1 MDFENNSGMRND
13 ERVKKILLWRES
25 LTLIPDERFFE
36 IMHTYLGAIQTPFN
50 KPNLIER
57 LSAVFRKEQTQRR
70 IISFFTEFDLKVLSL
85 ISLIKNADQ
94 SKIISFFRHD
104 YRLSAIYAELL
115 SLSDRLLIFSYTSQE
130 TNLKV
135 IALNPLLEK
144 AIMPY
149 LGLNC
154 LIPPNMPAER
164 SFETEQLLS
173 PLFLSA
179 FISYINS
186 NPEMIKGGM
195 NLKKKDTDR
204 LEAIFSE
211 KKEIFDILLNAFVNL
226 GLARIKEKS
235 VNLDFPHLEKFVQLP
250 ECWQYAYLA
259 TAGALH
265 LGRTGMRFHAQL
277 LLDLIASVPQEGF
290 TKHSLCLAAFV
301 LENSSRYNGNLN
313 PSPLGKSFRERKL
326 SLLGKSA
333 DLSENTRSAL
343 GEKSQEGENALS
355 AENSSGR
362 ASSQEL
368 PLVNRA
374 GDGSSLQ
381 ISEKYEGG
389 RLFDMIVETAIK
401 LKLFVVSGKTE
412 KGEEVY
418 VPSPVFAE
426 RLSSSSFAAGN
437 DSASA
442 AATAAF
448 SAESSIMSS
457 SSEVSFNKKGLININ
472 AGTIITVMP
481 GFSLRELLP
490 LSVFMEASKCSTV
503 TEFDLT
509 RKSASRSFDLNY
521 TPEKI
526 FELLETYTAYE
537 IPQNLKMNVE
547 EWYKTY
553 SSATLYKGYV
563 LKVEEK
569 TARVLEKN
577 PNISK
582 YIQVKLAEG
591 IYLLNLPLENDIS
604 EFIESS
610 NLEFMGNIREAE
622 RKADVPA
629 YPQLADVEGMS
640 FVEKAESL
648 EELSKEGQAE
658 KKRMLEIL
666 EGKGFSKQ
674 VTEMLRVRI
683 ERGIILSEEQIS
695 SDSVKIEILE
705 ADGMNYAGKVRL
717 LENAIS
723 QGDSVEI
730 SMPDEKNPAQ
740 INILLGKPVNLIK
753 QETDSIVKLAI
764 ETEEELPDVK
774 LLSVSRAHKI
784 RLIKTSLFS

>member
-70 IISFFTEFDLKVLSL
+70 IISFFSEFDLKVLSL
-85 ISLIKNADQ
+85 ISLIQNADQ
-94 SKIISFFRHD
+94 AKIISFFKHD
-104 YRLSAIYAELL
+104 YRLSMIYSELL
-115 SLSDRLLIFSYTSQE
+115 SLSDRLLIFSYTNPENNSK
-130 TNLKV
+130 L

-204 LEAIFSE
+204 LESIFSE

-226 GLARIKEKS
+226 GLARVKEKS
-235 VNLDFPHLEKFVQLP
+235 VNLDFPHLKKFVLLP

-313 PSPLGKSFRERKL
+313 RSPLGKSFRERKL
-326 SLLGKSA
+326 SVLGKAA
-333 DLSENTRSAL
+333 DQMENTPSAL
-343 GEKSQEGENALS
+343 GQKSGENASSSDYS
-355 AENSSGR
+355 AEKDS
-362 ASSQEL
+362 L
-368 PLVNRA
+368 INR
-374 GDGSSLQ
+374 
-381 ISEKYEGG
+381 EKYEGG

-412 KGEEVY
+412 DGQEVY
-418 VPSPVFAE
+418 IPSPVFAE
-426 RLSSSSFAAGN
+426 KLSASSQAGLVGGTSSMAGLAGGDSPDAFSSESSFAA
-437 DSASA
+437 
-442 AATAAF
+442 
-448 SAESSIMSS
+448 SS
-457 SSEVSFNKKGLININ
+457 SDPSYKKGLININ

-481 GFSLRELLP
+481 GFSLKELLP

-503 TEFDLT
+503 TEFDIT

-521 TPEKI
+521 SPEKI
-526 FELLETYTAYE
+526 FQLLESYTAYE
-537 IPQNLKMNVE
+537 LPQNLKMNVE

-553 SSATLYKGYV
+553 SSATLSKGYV

-591 IYLLNLPLENDIS
+591 IYLLNLPLEEDIS

-622 RKADVPA
+622 RKAEVPP

-640 FVEKAESL
+640 FVEEAESL

-658 KKRMLEIL
+658 KKRLLEIL

-764 ETEEELPDVK
+764 ETEDELPDIK